1 MTTPF
6 WSNEPTI
13 LINGDSILQVWP
25 QSSMAFEAKLN
36 AISRMVILLSI
47 LGFVFTVKH
56 HFIVIGLITLAIIF
70 SFYKYR
76 KQTIVKK
83 LTEGFSGRSNNRIDN
98 NKDNNEDDNNKDDDN
113 QDDDNQYYNNQE
125 KSRNS
130 VKNGSNQMNKN
141 KNGRRITSSTFTTN
155 PITLESVLRSD
166 FHPTTKKNP
175 FGNVLLTD
183 IMDDPDRKAAAPSF
197 NPDVSEDITT
207 AVKKQ
212 TQMLYPSIDSTN
224 KQLYG
229 DLKDNYDLDKS
240 MMRFYSTAN
249 TRIDS
254 DQGAFANWLYSEMP
268 SGKSSGPD
276 GAFARVQDN
285 YRYILI

>member
-6 WSNEPTI
+6 WSNDPTI
-13 LINGDSILQVWP
+13 LFNKDSISQLWP
-25 QSSMAFEAKLN
+25 TQQMTFEAKLN
-36 AISRMVILLSI
+36 AISRIIIVMSL
-47 LGFVFTVKH
+47 LGFLFTRN
-56 HFIVIGLITLAIIF
+56 INILVIGIVTLAIIF
-70 SFYKYR
+70 TLYKLR
-76 KQTIVKK
+76 KQKLVSSLIKK
-83 LTEGFSGRSNNRIDN
+83 EGFTV
-98 NKDNNEDDNNKDDDN
+98 
-113 QDDDNQYYNNQE
+113 
-125 KSRNS
+125 NS
-130 VKNGSNQMNKN
+130 STQPVALSQNQM
-141 KNGRRITSSTFTTN
+141 TTN
-155 PITLESVLRSD
+155 PVTLETVLRSN

-183 IMDDPDRKAAAPSF
+183 IMDTPNRPAAAPSF
-197 NPDVSEDITT
+197 NPDVYDDIDS

-212 TQMLYPSIDSTN
+212 TQMLYPGIINTS

-229 DLKDNYDLDKS
+229 DLKDNYDLDNS

-249 TRIDS
+249 TRVCN
-254 DQGAFANWLYSEMP
+254 DQSAYGEWLYGNMP